1 MANYQIGR
9 SIEMMDN
16 QIRQTV
22 YKLRNDPQKL
32 YDLLDAWEQKIKKA
46 KQQILR
52 LIQKK
57 GNQEKT
63 EQSKITNKNKALK
76 CHMEV
81 IRPSGK
87 AIEVRKQAFQHPGK
101 CWLRAHN
108 IGLKTFPPPSFNR
121 SIHGRSA

>member
-63 EQSKITNKNKALK
+63 EQSKITNKNAVPIQERVTINVKK
-76 CHMEV
+76 
-81 IRPSGK
+81 GNK
-87 AIEVRKQAFQHPGK
+87 
-101 CWLRAHN
+101 
-108 IGLKTFPPPSFNR
+108 
-121 SIHGRSA
+121 